1 MRSREQNEKFN
12 RRQILWV
19 GDKPSSELFESE
31 LEIRVAPNIEQ
42 IVNLKSVITP
52 SVCVI
57 TQISSAL
64 VEECKSIWP
73 DSILLYCT
81 RNPAMDQIRQA
92 INQFEVF
99 RVFDFN
105 LDPTEQKRILFEAYQ
120 QYLDQDLR
128 RSLLKQ
134 ATKQFRELEALNE
147 SLEQIVEER
156 TRHIETS
163 QKEEEEKLQ
172 KVRTFL
178 KSLKDLGSVFSIE
191 DFLVL
196 LRKDLRKY
204 HRVGDPF
211 LILPSRK
218 KSEIFFFSSGA
229 VRLAESEVSS
239 GQLDLLSAN
248 KRQFSQFFADV
259 LGRPVAK
266 VQIYRMS
273 QIILGFEHSLAE
285 SEEAV
290 VAEYMQD
297 RLESFA
303 MTIEH
308 LEIDR
313 GLQRESVQWERIFD
327 SVSDALAIIGKD
339 FEVLRSNVKF
349 NHFGKH
355 GKCYK
360 VFAGRNEPCVGC
372 PKIQGAEKMTNSIRA
387 LQREYQVTSY
397 PIKLEHQDSESSVHL
412 YVDVTQSK
420 ELYLRLLQSEKMEAM
435 GLLAGNIA
443 HELNNPLSGIRS
455 LVQVMIKEADRG
467 TQKQQDLIEIEKAAE
482 RCQKIIKN
490 LLEFSKG
497 ESNQKKETL
506 FDDLVEKT
514 LPMLKSVLRYH
525 KLNLDLKAPQ
535 RRVNVEPHLLQ
546 QVIFNLV
553 NNACQ
558 SMKDGGT
565 LSLSSEY
572 LGDEV
577 VFRVADTG
585 TGIPLEQVDRIFEP
599 FFTTKKEGVGT
610 GLGLSLSRKIIE
622 SFGGT
627 LVLMSTS
634 PKGSVFQISLKSV

>member
-1 MRSREQNEKFN
+1 MRAREPNEKFN

-19 GDKPSSELFESE
+19 GDKPAEELFESE
-31 LEIRVAPNIEQ
+31 LEIRVVADLDQLTELRSIG
-42 IVNLKSVITP
+42 SP

-57 TQISSAL
+57 SQMSSAL
-64 VEECKSIWP
+64 FDECKAVWP
-73 DSILLYCT
+73 DSILLYCAK
-81 RNPAMDQIRQA
+81 NSANEQIQQA

-105 LDPTEQKRILFEAYQ
+105 LEVAEQKRILFEAYQ

-163 QKEEEEKLQ
+163 QKEEEEKLL

-178 KSLKDLGSVFSIE
+178 RSLKDLGSIFSLE

-196 LRKDLRKY
+196 LRKDLRRY

-229 VRLAESEVSS
+229 VRMAESEVSS
-239 GQLDLLSAN
+239 GQIDLLSTN

-259 LGRPVAK
+259 VGRPVAK
-266 VQIYRMS
+266 IQIYRMS

-285 SEEAV
+285 SEENV
-290 VAEYMQD
+290 VVEYMQD

-327 SVSDALAIIGKD
+327 SVSDALAIVDKD

-360 VFAGRNEPCVGC
+360 VFAGRTEPCVGC
-372 PKIQGAEKMTNSIRA
+372 PKIHAGEKGTHSVKA
-387 LQREYQVTSY
+387 LNREYQVTAY
-397 PIKLEHQDSESSVHL
+397 PIKLDLQESESFVHL

-420 ELYLRLLQSEKMEAM
+420 ELYLRLVQSEKMEAM

-455 LVQVMIKEADRG
+455 LVQVMLKEVDPG
-467 TQKQQDLIEIEKAAE
+467 TQKHQDLIEIEKASE
-482 RCQKIIKN
+482 RSQKIIMN

-497 ESNQKKETL
+497 ESNQKKDTL

-514 LPMLKSVLRYH
+514 LPMLKSALRYH
-525 KLNLDLKAPQ
+525 KLNLDLNAPQ
-535 RRVNVEPHLLQ
+535 KRVNVETHLLQ

-558 SMKDGGT
+558 AMRDGGT
-565 LSLSSEY
+565 LSLSSEFI
-572 LGDEV
+572 GEEV
-577 VFRVADTG
+577 VFRVGDTG
-585 TGIPLEQVDRIFEP
+585 PGIPLDQVERIFEP

-622 SFGGT
+622 SFGGS
-627 LVLMSTS
+627 LVLKSTS
-634 PKGSVFQISLKSV
+634 PKGSVFQISLRSV

>member
-1 MRSREQNEKFN
+1 M
-12 RRQILWV
+12 WV
-19 GDKPSSELFESE
+19 GDRPAPELFDSELD
-31 LEIRVAPNIEQ
+31 IRVLSDLEQ
-42 IVNLKSVITP
+42 LHAQKHNCFP
-52 SVCVI
+52 SVCVL
-57 TQISSAL
+57 THVSQNL
-64 VEECKSIWP
+64 LEEIRFLWP
-73 DSILLYCT
+73 DAILLYCAK
-81 RNPAMDQIRQA
+81 NPSVDQIRQA
-92 INQFEVF
+92 INQFDVF
-99 RVFDFN
+99 RVFSATMDVS
-105 LDPTEQKRILFEAYQ
+105 EQKRTLFEAYQ

-178 KSLKDLGSVFSIE
+178 KSLKELGSVFSIE
-191 DFLVL
+191 DFLMMV
-196 LRKDLRKY
+196 RRDLRKY

-211 LILPSRK
+211 LILPARK

-229 VRLAESEVSS
+229 VRVVESEVSS
-239 GQLDLLSAN
+239 GQLDLLVSN
-248 KRQFSQFFADV
+248 RRQFSQFFADV
-259 LGRPVAK
+259 IGRPVAK
-266 VQIYRMS
+266 IQIYRMS

-285 SEEAV
+285 SEETV
-290 VAEYMQD
+290 VAEYIQD

-327 SVSDALAIIGKD
+327 SVRDALAIIGKD
-339 FEVLRSNVKF
+339 FDVLRSNVEF
-349 NHFGKH
+349 NHFGRH

-372 PKIQGAEKMTNSIRA
+372 PKLSANDHGTNSIKA

-397 PIKLEHQDSESSVHL
+397 PIKIDHQDSDSSVHL
-412 YVDVTQSK
+412 YVDITQSK

-455 LVQVMIKEADRG
+455 LVQVMIAESAQG
-467 TQKQQDLIEIEKAAE
+467 SQKALDLLEIEKAAE
-482 RCQKIIKN
+482 RSQKIIKN
-490 LLEFSKG
+490 LLEFSTG
-497 ESNQKKETL
+497 ESNQRKETL
-506 FDDLVEKT
+506 FDELVERT

-525 KLNLDLKAPQ
+525 NMQLALNAPQ
-535 RRVNVEPHLLQ
+535 RKVSVEPHLLQ

-565 LSLSSEY
+565 LALSSEVSGEY
-572 LGDEV
+572 V
-577 VFRVADTG
+577 VFRVSDTG
-585 TGIPLEQVDRIFEP
+585 TGVPLEQVDRIFEP

-610 GLGLSLSRKIIE
+610 GLGLSLSRKIVE
-622 SFGGT
+622 SFGGS
-627 LVLMSTS
+627 LVLAATS
-634 PKGSVFQISLKSV
+634 PKGSVFEISLKSVGSNG